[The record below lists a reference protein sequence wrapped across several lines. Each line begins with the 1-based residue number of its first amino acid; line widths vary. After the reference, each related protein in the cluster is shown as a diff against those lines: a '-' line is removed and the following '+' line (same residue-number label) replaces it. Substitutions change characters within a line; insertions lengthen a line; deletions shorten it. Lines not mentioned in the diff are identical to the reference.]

1 MPCVQLFV
9 LGWFLQRVLVQD
21 MQTDKKTW
29 FLCDKWL
36 AVEEDDGLIER
47 TLVPAS
53 RDDLT
58 SFHLLFSTEARKSLT
73 DNHLWFSVVKRPP
86 RSTFTRCQRL
96 SCCLTIIL
104 TTMLAN
110 AMFFQT
116 DSTSSTGTE
125 LRAGP
130 ISFSVKQL
138 SIAITSSLVVLPANI
153 LIVTLFRKAGPKQP
167 KTEKVR

>member
-1 MPCVQLFV
+1 
-9 LGWFLQRVLVQD
+9 

-36 AVEEDDGLIER
+36 AVEEDDGNIER
-47 TLVPAS
+47 NLVPAS

-153 LIVTLFRKAGPKQP
+153 LIVTLFRKAGPKLP
-167 KTEKVR
+167 KNAKVRKYYKLNDHCKPSILKSCL